1 MWGVFAFVPTVL
13 AVPNYF
19 HFVKNGNLANYDS
32 TQVVA
37 DGVSLFK
44 WNGTTDGVSDMGNDV
59 CAHNVIEWEAGSSS
73 SFPPTS
79 VVHHYDT
86 TYFVAQGSVSITVAG
101 VSKTMKKGDTVW
113 IQAGLSHSSLVPVD
127 NDEGVIVDA
136 LKTPFEPQS
145 SKDSLVQ
152 GGEYRFYMASEDLTP
167 PTTFHGPN
175 DHYEWYS
182 TGASDPDVL
191 HVWWKPSASMNCHSH
206 NEGALY
212 VAGSGKMCFA
222 GERNDDSCLLAGDAR
237 WTKPHYQYS
246 NEAAGSEGAEIIVLN
261 ILSNPSR
268 CQAVV

>member
-1 MWGVFAFVPTVL
+1 MLALLAFVPAVL

-19 HFVKNGNLANYDS
+19 HFVKNGDEANYDS
-32 TQVVA
+32 RQVVA

-44 WNGTTDGVSDMGNDV
+44 WNGTVDGISDMGNDI
-59 CAHNVIEWEAGSSS
+59 CAHNVIEWEAGSIS
-73 SFPPTS
+73 SFPPAS
-79 VVHHYDT
+79 VWHQYDT
-86 TYFVAQGSVSITVAG
+86 TYFVARGSVSITVDG

-127 NDEGVIVDA
+127 NDEGIIIDA
-136 LKTPFEPQS
+136 LKTPFDPQS
-145 SKDSLVQ
+145 SQSPSQK
-152 GGEYRFYMASEDLTP
+152 GEHRFYMASEELTP
-167 PTTFHGPN
+167 PTTFQGPN

-182 TGASDPDVL
+182 TGSSDPDVL
-191 HVWWKPSASMNCHSH
+191 HVWWKPSAAMNCHSH

-237 WTKPHYQYS
+237 WTKPRYQYS

-261 ILSNPSR
+261 IQSNPSR
-268 CQAVV
+268 CQAMV